1 MLEIKNL
8 KLNLNSNILINDFS
22 FIFKK
27 SKSYVILGPS
37 GIGKS
42 TLLNCIANIKKDYWG
57 TINNSFKKISYSFQ
71 ENCLI
76 PWLSAIDNL
85 KYINDN
91 NTDIDF
97 FMDLFSITHLKNQK
111 TNSLSGGE
119 KKRLTLCR
127 AFLNNP
133 DLILIDESFSS
144 LNLSLKFE
152 IIKKMN
158 HYLNNKNKT
167 VIYVSHN
174 IQESLLIGDEIL
186 IINEEGNLIESFEN
200 NIDRL
205 DFLPLNENFF
215 NHEKELLS
223 FLLKAY

>member
-97 FMDLFSITHLKNQK
+97 FMDLFSVTHLKNQK

-205 DFLPLNENFF
+205 DFLPLNETFF

-223 FLLKAY
+223 FLLRAY

>member
-205 DFLPLNENFF
+205 DFLPLNETFF

-223 FLLKAY
+223 FLLRAY

>member
-215 NHEKELLS
+215 IHEKELLS
-223 FLLKAY
+223 FLLRAY

>member
-8 KLNLNSNILINDFS
+8 KLNLSSNTLINDFS
-22 FIFKK
+22 FVFEK

-42 TLLNCIANIKKDYWG
+42 TLLNCIANIKKDYLG
-57 TINNSFKKISYSFQ
+57 TINNSFENISYSFQ

-91 NTDIDF
+91 NTDIDL

-158 HYLNNKNKT
+158 NYLNNKNKT

-186 IINEEGNLIESFEN
+186 IINEEGILVESFKNE
-200 NIDRL
+200 IDKL
-205 DFLPLNENFF
+205 NFLPLSEKFF

>member
-223 FLLKAY
+223 FLLRAY